1 MANTKKVMV
10 AMSGG
15 VDSSVTACLLQKQ
28 GYDIVGATM
37 KLFQNGDVDVQK
49 EKACCSLDDVE
60 DARAVCARLGVP
72 HYVLNMTADFEKEV
86 MERFVR
92 AYEQGFTPNPCIDC
106 NRYMKFERLLHK
118 ALTLEMDYVATG
130 HYARI
135 EKQGDRLVLKKAKDL
150 HKDQSYVLYS
160 LTREQ
165 LAHTLFPL
173 GGLTKPEVREIAAE
187 NGFVNLHHIN
197 IRKSAYA
204 SRTKFHNKCFKPTA
218 KCLYFDGLCDGTY
231 QKAIMV
237 NFLILYACARVA
249 YKREYAPAWEELL
262 YMMSFTKMFIVSRR
276 LHCVGTAL
284 CSNAKISLNI
294 RLECLRWGK
303 NLNIHKGEW
312 SNALAAEMASGVIA
326 APDSSMAISCT
337 RSSLERQRICVSVR
351 SSVSCLYT
359 L

>member
-1 MANTKKVMV
+1 MAETKKVMV

-28 GYDIVGATM
+28 GYEIVGATM
-37 KLFQNGDVDVQK
+37 KLFQNSDVDVPK
-49 EKACCSLDDVE
+49 EKACCSLDDIE

-72 HYVLNMTADFEKEV
+72 HYVLNMTADFAKEV

-118 ALTLEMDYVATG
+118 ALTLNMDYVATG

-135 EKQGDRLVLKKAKDL
+135 EKQGDRLVLKKATDL

-187 NGFVNLHHIN
+187 NGFVNANKHDSQDICFVPNGDYFSFIEQYTGKTYPAGDFVDLNGKVLGRHKGIIRYTVGQRRGLGLALPASMYVVQKDLEQNRVVLGFNEDLFSKEVTVQDIN
-197 IRKSAYA
+197 LTACDRLE
-204 SRTKFHNKCFKPTA
+204 TPTR
-218 KCLYFDGLCDGTY
+218 
-231 QKAIMV
+231 
-237 NFLILYACARVA
+237 LYAKIR
-249 YKREYAPAWEELL
+249 YNQTEQPATVTQTDENHLKIVFDEPQRAVTAGQAAVL
-262 YMMSFTKMFIVSRR
+262 YDGDTVIGGGTIV
-276 LHCVGTAL
+276 
-284 CSNAKISLNI
+284 
-294 RLECLRWGK
+294 
-303 NLNIHKGEW
+303 
-312 SNALAAEMASGVIA
+312 
-326 APDSSMAISCT
+326 
-337 RSSLERQRICVSVR
+337 
-351 SSVSCLYT
+351 
-359 L
+359 

>member
-37 KLFQNGDVDVQK
+37 KLFQNSDVDVPK

-165 LAHTLFPL
+165 LTHTLFPL

-187 NGFVNLHHIN
+187 NGFVNANKHDSQDICFVPNGDYFSFIEKYTGKTYPAGDFVDLDGKVLGQHKGI
-197 IRKSAYA
+197 IRYTVGQRRGLGLALPA
-204 SRTKFHNKCFKPTA
+204 SMYVVQKDLEQNRVVLGFNEDLFLKEVTVRDMNLTACDRLDRPTR
-218 KCLYFDGLCDGTY
+218 LC
-231 QKAIMV
+231 
-237 NFLILYACARVA
+237 
-249 YKREYAPAWEELL
+249 
-262 YMMSFTKMFIVSRR
+262 
-276 LHCVGTAL
+276 
-284 CSNAKISLNI
+284 AKIRYNQTEQPATVVQTDETHLKI
-294 RLECLRWGK
+294 VFDEPQRAVTAGQ
-303 NLNIHKGEW
+303 
-312 SNALAAEMASGVIA
+312 AAV
-326 APDSSMAISCT
+326 
-337 RSSLERQRICVSVR
+337 
-351 SSVSCLYT
+351 LYDGDT
-359 L
+359 VVGGGTIV

>member
-37 KLFQNGDVDVQK
+37 KLFQNSDVDVPK

-165 LAHTLFPL
+165 LTHTLFPL

-187 NGFVNLHHIN
+187 NGFVNANKHDSQDICFVPNGDYFSFIEKYTGKTYPAGDFVDLNGKVLGQHKGIIRYTVGQRRGLGLALPASMYVVQKDLEQNRVVLGFNEDLFSKEVYVEDIN
-197 IRKSAYA
+197 LTACDRLD
-204 SRTKFHNKCFKPTA
+204 RPTR
-218 KCLYFDGLCDGTY
+218 LC
-231 QKAIMV
+231 
-237 NFLILYACARVA
+237 
-249 YKREYAPAWEELL
+249 
-262 YMMSFTKMFIVSRR
+262 
-276 LHCVGTAL
+276 
-284 CSNAKISLNI
+284 AKIRYNQTEQPATVVQTDETHLKI
-294 RLECLRWGK
+294 VFDEPQRAVTAGQ
-303 NLNIHKGEW
+303 
-312 SNALAAEMASGVIA
+312 AAV
-326 APDSSMAISCT
+326 
-337 RSSLERQRICVSVR
+337 
-351 SSVSCLYT
+351 LYDGDT
-359 L
+359 VVGGGTIV

>member
-165 LAHTLFPL
+165 LTHTLFPL

-187 NGFVNLHHIN
+187 NGFVNANKHDSQDICFVPNGDYFSFIEKHTGKTYPAGDFVDLNGKVLGQHKGI
-197 IRKSAYA
+197 IRYTVGQRRGLGLALPA
-204 SRTKFHNKCFKPTA
+204 SMYVVQKDLEQNRVVLGFNEDLFSKEVTVRDMNLTACDRLDRPTR
-218 KCLYFDGLCDGTY
+218 LC
-231 QKAIMV
+231 
-237 NFLILYACARVA
+237 
-249 YKREYAPAWEELL
+249 
-262 YMMSFTKMFIVSRR
+262 
-276 LHCVGTAL
+276 
-284 CSNAKISLNI
+284 AKIRYNQTEQPATVVQTDETHLKI
-294 RLECLRWGK
+294 VFDEPQRAVTAGQ
-303 NLNIHKGEW
+303 
-312 SNALAAEMASGVIA
+312 AAV
-326 APDSSMAISCT
+326 
-337 RSSLERQRICVSVR
+337 
-351 SSVSCLYT
+351 LYDGDT
-359 L
+359 VVGGGTIV